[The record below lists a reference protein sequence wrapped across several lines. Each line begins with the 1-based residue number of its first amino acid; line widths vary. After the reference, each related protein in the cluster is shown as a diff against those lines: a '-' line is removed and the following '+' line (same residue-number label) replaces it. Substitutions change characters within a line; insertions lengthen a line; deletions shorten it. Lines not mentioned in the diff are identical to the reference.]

1 MTAGAA
7 GGQGTGSGR
16 TGTLRRALVALAL
29 VAGLV
34 LTGTPSTAQQTP
46 PPATAPTAPETAPAG
61 QGATPP
67 APSTATP
74 AAPPAGPVATGGK
87 LTISKGDAAR
97 ATLDYTGWEGIA
109 ARAETTLAD
118 PNTPQSTLE
127 FLRAQLVDW
136 RSAFL
141 GAQNANS
148 ARIATLRDQ
157 IAALGPVPADGAAEA
172 VEIAQRRQALT
183 DQLIRLQAPGLA
195 AEEAHRRAEG
205 LIREIDRTLR
215 ERQTDQLLQLWPTP
229 ANPANWSAALT
240 AVQDLARALWTE
252 GAARWKGE
260 GRAEFLDNLPV
271 IVLLGLLGLA
281 LVLRGMVLLQRIT
294 GRLPRPATTR
304 GRRVAAVLSSLMG
317 RVALPI
323 LGTTMLSIAAI
334 MAGFTGP
341 RGTELVAALP
351 AVMVL
356 PFTALWLGGLI
367 FSAEAAAWRVDL
379 PGLDLSA
386 ERRAEG
392 RFLSALLGILVAVET
407 LRAEAIDPSRA
418 GEAASAVLAMPTLVA
433 VGVLVLRLGQLLR
446 RSVQAPALADAPGF
460 TVRLVGL
467 SGRAAIVIGL
477 AGPLL
482 GAVGYVP
489 AASALVYPAAVS
501 LGLLSLLFVLV
512 RLVADLYGLAIRSDA
527 ADQDGLVPVLIGF
540 AISIAS
546 LPLFALVWGARTEDL
561 SELWQRF
568 LGGFQLGAT
577 RVSPTDFLIFA
588 VIFVAGYSATRLVQG
603 ALRGTVLP
611 RTTLDP
617 GGQTA
622 IVSGT
627 GYVGIILSA
636 LLAINFTGID
646 LSGLAIVAGALS
658 VGIGFG
664 LQNIVSNF
672 VSGIILLIERP
683 VSEGDW
689 IEVGTVSGTVKSI
702 SVRST
707 RIQTFDRSDVI
718 VPNTD
723 LVAGRVINWTRYNL
737 SGRLIV
743 PVTVIHGSD
752 TRKVERVLRAIAEA
766 QPLVVLNPPPVVAL
780 MGFNNDGIQFEIRM
794 ILRDVNFSVSVRSE
808 VNQQILERFAEEGI
822 HIRPPPPPP
831 PAPSVPVASL
841 AELLH
846 PPEVAVAGDGP
857 KSGGRRPESTDAL
870 TKPADPAAF

>member
-1 MTAGAA
+1 MTAGRA
-7 GGQGTGSGR
+7 GR
-16 TGTLRRALVALAL
+16 TATRAARAAPLRHVFAALAFCAALAL
-29 VAGLV
+29 AVPPL
-34 LTGTPSTAQQTP
+34 SAQEAA
-46 PPATAPTAPETAPAG
+46 PPATG
-61 QGATPP
+61 QTVP
-67 APSTATP
+67 ATP
-74 AAPPAGPVATGGK
+74 AAPTTTAPTNSAPTAAPTAAATGR

-97 ATLDYTGWEGIA
+97 GTLDYTGWEGIA

-118 PNTPQSTLE
+118 PGTPQSTLE
-127 FLRAQLVDW
+127 FLRTQLVDW

-141 GAQNANS
+141 GAQNANA

-157 IAALGPVPADGAAEA
+157 IAALGPAPADGATEA
-172 VEIAQRRQALT
+172 VEIAQRRTALT

-195 AEEAHRRAEG
+195 AEEAHRRADG

-215 ERQTDQLLQLWPTP
+215 ERQADELLQLWPSP
-229 ANPANWSAALT
+229 ANPANWPEALG
-240 AVQDLARALWTE
+240 AVQDVARTLWTQ
-252 GAARWKGE
+252 GAARWKGD
-260 GRAEFLDNLPV
+260 GRAEFFDNLPV
-271 IVLLGLLGLA
+271 IVILGLLGLA
-281 LVLRGMVLLQRIT
+281 LILRGMALLQRIV
-294 GRLPRPATTR
+294 GRLPQPATTR
-304 GRRVAAVLSSLMG
+304 GRRVTAVLSTLMG
-317 RVALPI
+317 QVALPG
-323 LGTTMLSIAAI
+323 LGAMMLSIAAI

-341 RGTELVAALP
+341 QGTELVEALP
-351 AVMVL
+351 AVL
-356 PFTALWLGGLI
+356 ILSFAAIWLGGLI
-367 FSAEAAAWRVDL
+367 FAVGDAPWHVDL
-379 PGLDLSA
+379 PGLDLSP

-392 RFLSALLGILVAVET
+392 RFLTALLGLLLALEA
-407 LRAEAIDPSRA
+407 LRSAALDPARA

-446 RSVQAPALADAPGF
+446 RSVVSSALTEAPNLTTRLTGLA
-460 TVRLVGL
+460 
-467 SGRAAIVIGL
+467 GRAAILIGL
-477 AGPLL
+477 AGPAL
-482 GAVGYVP
+482 GVVGYVP

-501 LGLLSLLFVLV
+501 LGLLALLFVLI
-512 RLVADLYGLAIRSDA
+512 RLVADLYGLATRSDA

-540 AISIAS
+540 AISVAS
-546 LPLFALVWGARTEDL
+546 LPVFALVWGARTDDL

-568 LGGFQLGAT
+568 LAGFQLGAT
-577 RVSPTDFLIFA
+577 RVSPTDFIIFA

-611 RTTLDP
+611 RTSLDP

-636 LLAINFTGID
+636 LLAINFAGID

-689 IEVGTVSGTVKSI
+689 IEVGTVSGIVKSI

-752 TRKVERVLRAIAEA
+752 TRKVERVLREIAEA
-766 QPLVVLNPPPVVAL
+766 QPLVVLKPPPIVAL
-780 MGFNNDGIQFEIRM
+780 MGFNNDGIQFEMRM

-808 VNQQILERFAEEGI
+808 VNQQILERFAAEDI
-822 HIRPPPPPP
+822 HMRPPPPPA

-846 PPEVAVAGDGP
+846 PPLPVEPPAKPA
-857 KSGGRRPESTDAL
+857 KRKAESTDAVP
-870 TKPADPAAF
+870 KPTDPAAF